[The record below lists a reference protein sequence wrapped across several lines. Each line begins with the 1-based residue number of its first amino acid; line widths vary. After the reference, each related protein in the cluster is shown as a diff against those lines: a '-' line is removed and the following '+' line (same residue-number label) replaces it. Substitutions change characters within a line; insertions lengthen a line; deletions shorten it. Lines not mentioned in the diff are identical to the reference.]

1 MALVMVYALWWP
13 NRTILFMFLFPMR
26 VWTFV
31 LIVIGIEAVSLL
43 QTGDNGVANLAHLA
57 GLLYGYLIVRV
68 APRLSSSITRFPAEK
83 LSALREA
90 RKAADERRLDE
101 LLEKVHRQGIH
112 SLAWRERRFLKK
124 MSRRR

>member
-1 MALVMVYALWWP
+1 MGLIMVYALWWP

-26 VWTFV
+26 VWTVV
-31 LIVIGIEAVSLL
+31 LIIIGIEVVMLL
-43 QTGDNGVANLAHLA
+43 QTGDNGAANLAHLA
-57 GLLYGYLIVRV
+57 GLLYGFLIVRV
-68 APRLSSSITRFPAEK
+68 APRLSFSVARFPAEK
-83 LSALREA
+83 LSAVREA

-101 LLEKVHRQGIH
+101 LLEKVHRQGVQ